1 MRRFAPE
8 AVGIN
13 IQKAMKEAGL
23 VLEFCKPEKVACV
36 GILLIE

>member
-13 IQKAMKEAGL
+13 VQKAMKEAGL
-23 VLEFCKPEKVACV
+23 MLEFCKPEKTSCI
-36 GILLIE
+36 GILLLE